1 MWLFLVLGAGA
12 MFALSSRS
20 QSGGKTLI
28 VKGGL
33 GKPSVV
39 PHDVMQAVHVALTSE
54 TSKAKLLDFST
65 SLLPHY
71 VELSREVKAKALTL
85 S

>member
-1 MWLFLVLGAGA
+1 MWVFLVLGAGA

-28 VKGGL
+28 L
-33 GKPSVV
+33 GSMGKASVV
-39 PHDVMQAVHVALTSE
+39 PHDVSQAVQVALATE
-54 TSKAKLLDFST
+54 TNKAKLLDFST
-65 SLLPHY
+65 ALLPQY